1 MRLYSYDMT
10 ETDGLSVGSNYT
22 HYINVLPKGDK
33 HFFSKEYNVTAAPVG
48 AYGKTTS
55 TNFHKILGS
64 RILSQV
70 FIREILVVITNWAL
84 VTTSQY

>member
-33 HFFSKEYNVTAAPVG
+33 HLKIFFSKEYNVTAAPVG
-48 AYGKTTS
+48 AYATCLC
-55 TNFHKILGS
+55 IYCQ
-64 RILSQV
+64 LSA
-70 FIREILVVITNWAL
+70 VITSRA
-84 VTTSQY
+84 VAIGIS